1 MKTYLLRLLALMS
14 ACITLACQ
22 PIKSELSVLA
32 PSAFPLTL
40 NMFNLRHLGPW
51 SLALVPCALCL
62 ASCIPV
68 TRPVVKIGLVAP
80 FEGRYRDVGYEVIYA
95 VRLAVREANA
105 AGGIAGYSVE
115 LLALDDSGDPDMA
128 VDQARKA
135 ATDPQVVGVIGDWL
149 DATTLAAAHEYD
161 SEGIPF
167 LATTSAPNL
176 PPSAFRLWLTEAN
189 LQATVPQSR
198 HCPPPC
204 DSLENLDWLIQQSSI
219 SNPQSPI
226 LGPPLWGQ
234 QQFVQL
240 AGKAA
245 EGVQFI
251 APAPL
256 PADSTNPTFADRYRV
271 ISNGVEPRSYAVL
284 AYDATQV
291 LFDAIKRDVK
301 MNHRRPTRAGV
312 AAALA
317 QTDTS
322 GLSGHFS
329 FDANHNWAE
338 ARGWMYEWREGRIA
352 KP

>member
-1 MKTYLLRLLALMS
+1 
-14 ACITLACQ
+14 
-22 PIKSELSVLA
+22 
-32 PSAFPLTL
+32 
-40 NMFNLRHLGPW
+40 MFNLPHFLHRFAPYALRPKPFPLILHP
-51 SLALVPCALCL
+51 SSFILVPCALCL
-62 ASCIPV
+62 ASCISV

-95 VRLAVREANA
+95 VRLAVREANNK
-105 AGGIAGYSVE
+105 GGIAGYSIE

-128 VDQARKA
+128 VAQARKV

-149 DATTLAAAHEYD
+149 DPTTLAAAREYD
-161 SEGIPF
+161 AEDIPF
-167 LATTSAPNL
+167 LATTSAPSL
-176 PPSAFRLWLTEAN
+176 PPSAFRFWLTEAN
-189 LQATVPQSR
+189 LQATAPEAL
-198 HCPPPC
+198 HCPLPC
-204 DSLENLDWLIQQSSI
+204 DSLENLDWLLQSSI
-219 SNPQSPI
+219 SNPQSSI
-226 LGPPLWGQ
+226 IGPPLWGQ
-234 QQFVQL
+234 QQFFQL

-256 PADSTNPTFADRYRV
+256 PGDSTDPTFADRYRA

-291 LFDAIKRDVK
+291 LFDAIVRDAK
-301 MNHRRPTRAGV
+301 MNHHRPTRDGV

-329 FDANHNWAE
+329 FDVNHNWVE
-338 ARGWMYEWREGRIA
+338 AKGWVYEWREGKMV